1 MSNIN
6 ISEHSKLSYRPE
18 HKLIKVSNGIQL
30 DNVQRVREPGT
41 FIPNWMSHSNPSPQ
55 GSGNPREE
63 EGERFSDTKKTRFS
77 KHSRTDTRMNSYRLR
92 QHAQACVGLC

>member
-6 ISEHSKLSYRPE
+6 ISEHSKLSYQPE

-30 DNVQRVREPGT
+30 DNVQRMREPGT

-63 EGERFSDTKKTRFS
+63 EAERFSDPGGQ
-77 KHSRTDTRMNSYRLR
+77 RTPRKQGFLNTAGLT
-92 QHAQACVGLC
+92 HA